1 VNLALPRES
10 GIVING
16 RIVGPIERGRFTVAD
31 LNALVEFEL
40 TKRTGRFSGLS
51 RIRALGLL
59 SLAGNGALESED
71 IFTI

>member
-40 TKRTGRFSGLS
+40 TKRTEAVLGSIENLCSWVTLLGR
-51 RIRALGLL
+51 
-59 SLAGNGALESED
+59 
-71 IFTI
+71 